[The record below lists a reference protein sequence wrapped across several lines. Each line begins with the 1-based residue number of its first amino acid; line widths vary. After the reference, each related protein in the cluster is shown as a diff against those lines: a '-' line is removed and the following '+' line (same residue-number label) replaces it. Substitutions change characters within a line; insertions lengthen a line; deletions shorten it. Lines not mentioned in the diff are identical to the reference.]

1 MFVIDSYIVTNV
13 RAMISQVECTDEAQA
28 NKAFK
33 EVLTHSQCRLQNSVN
48 SASLQANALQT
59 LQHPYV
65 CGYKEFFV
73 NWDREVS

>member
-1 MFVIDSYIVTNV
+1 MKHRQT
-13 RAMISQVECTDEAQA
+13 
-28 NKAFK
+28 KHLK
-33 EVLTHSQCRLQNSVN
+33 RLLAIHINGLQHTEENM
-48 SASLQANALQT
+48 ASLQANALQT